1 MKPFKNLSISF
12 YCFVNTLIFIA
23 LLAHAA
29 RFDIKNNCN
38 ITTWAA
44 AMPGG
49 GRQINPGGTWI
60 LEVRPNSARGSG
72 YGVAPHTLA
81 EFTLGQFENL
91 DFYDISLV
99 YGFNVPMVFNPTS
112 LKCTGIDC
120 TGDLNGNCPTVLKAP
135 AGCNNPCT
143 VFKTKEYCN
152 AGSADC
158 KATNYSMFLKGG
170 CPAQFG
176 PELCLVVVGRIT
188 QVKPGPSNLG
198 LTQQMGGCRI
208 WARIGCSFNVSVHGS
223 CQTSDCGGFL
233 QCQTYGAPPNTLAEY
248 SLRQSHQN
256 IYFYDI
262 FLVDGFNVPIAFSPT
277 SNGCTRGIRCT
288 TDINGQC
295 PTKLRTP
302 RKYYKYPCTV
312 FKTNEY
318 CCNRGSCG
326 STNFSKI
333 FKNLCPDAYSYPM
346 DDATSTFMCNSGT
359 NYEIVFCP

>member
-1 MKPFKNLSISF
+1 MVAFRPELSVVSMDSGD
-12 YCFVNTLIFIA
+12 C
-23 LLAHAA
+23 
-29 RFDIKNNCN
+29 
-38 ITTWAA
+38 
-44 AMPGG
+44 GG
-49 GRQINPGGTWI
+49 HFQCQ
-60 LEVRPNSARGSG
+60 GSG
-72 YGVAPHTLA
+72 YGAAPHTIA

-120 TGDLNGNCPTVLKAP
+120 TGDLNGNCPTELKAP
-135 AGCNNPCT
+135 CGCNKPCT

-170 CPAQFG
+170 CPGAYSF
-176 PELCLVVVGRIT
+176 PLDDKLSTYTC
-188 QVKPGPSNLG
+188 PSGNNYN
-198 LTQQMGGCRI
+198 
-208 WARIGCSFNVSVHGS
+208 ARIGCSFNVSVHGS

-233 QCQTYGAPPNTLAEY
+233 QCQTYGAPPITLAKY

-256 IYFYDI
+256 MYFYDI
-262 FLVDGFNVPIAFSPT
+262 SLVDGFNVPIDFSPT

-288 TDINGQC
+288 TDINRQC
-295 PTKLRTP
+295 PTKLKTP
-302 RKYYKYPCTV
+302 REYCKYPCTV

-318 CCNRGSCG
+318 CCNCGSCG

-333 FKNLCPDAYSYPM
+333 FKNLCPDAY
-346 DDATSTFMCNSGT
+346 N
-359 NYEIVFCP
+359 